1 MNFSLK
7 NEKQF
12 KKCLSLKTVLR
23 DQFRTIYKPVQKVK
37 KPVIFEVFYKIS
49 NILNYT
55 LHLQYIFDYCN
66 LKVSMFNSVFCI

>member
-37 KPVIFEVFYKIS
+37 KPVKWAATKPLFETHTRYLELMMERKKG
-49 NILNYT
+49 L
-55 LHLQYIFDYCN
+55 L
-66 LKVSMFNSVFCI
+66 

>member
-37 KPVIFEVFYKIS
+37 KPVIFENFYKIS

-55 LHLQYIFDYCN
+55 LHQGSANCGPRATLKILLQI
-66 LKVSMFNSVFCI
+66 I